1 MIRTWLAASIACV
14 VLAAPAWS
22 AEKAKPAAKARDCS
36 AEPAPDGKLV
46 LRIDGQ
52 AIPLTVAA
60 IRSQQKMS
68 IGGDDEGDAPKE
80 SFEVFGIS
88 LRDAESIFP
97 PHEVEISVMVVEGQP
112 LDGKTFRRLPVD
124 DMKLQPT
131 PVKAEGDWMPEIQSV
146 EVASQPDDID
156 YEHGVLASV
165 RVEFGQRNGDVQPG
179 KLRLCIAPG
188 QTDATF
194 LPEPTRAIVVEG
206 AFEAKQGL

>member
-1 MIRTWLAASIACV
+1 MIHRSLVASFACV
-14 VLAAPAWS
+14 ILASPAWA
-22 AEKAKPAAKARDCS
+22 AEKPKPAAKARDCS

-46 LRIDGQ
+46 LHIDDQ
-52 AIPLTVAA
+52 AIPLTVAT

-68 IGGDDEGDAPKE
+68 MGDEESKE
-80 SFEVFGIS
+80 SFEVFGLS

-112 LDGKTFRRLPVD
+112 LDGKTFRQLPVD
-124 DMKLQPT
+124 DMKQQPT
-131 PVKAEGDWMPEIQSV
+131 PVKAENDWMPEIQSI
-146 EVASQPDDID
+146 EVSSEPDDID

-165 RVEFGQRNGDVQPG
+165 RVEFGKRNGDVQPG

-194 LPEPTRAIVVEG
+194 LPEPTRTIVVEG

>member
-1 MIRTWLAASIACV
+1 MTRTSLVASLACV
-14 VLAAPAWS
+14 LVAAPAVA
-22 AEKAKPAAKARDCS
+22 AEKPKPAAKARDCS

-46 LRIDGQ
+46 LHVDDQ

-68 IGGDDEGDAPKE
+68 IGEEPDME

-97 PHEVEISVMVVEGQP
+97 PHEVELSVMVVDGEK

-131 PVKAEGDWMPEIQSV
+131 PVKSEGSWMPEVQSL
-146 EVASQPDDID
+146 EVTSEPDGFE
-156 YEHGVLASV
+156 YSHGVLASV
-165 RVEFGQRNGDVQPG
+165 RVEFGKQSGDVLPG
-179 KLRLCIAPG
+179 KLRICIAPG

-194 LPEPTRAIVVEG
+194 LPEPTRTILVEG